1 MALCGS
7 GRAYGG
13 RLLWRFSGYS
23 CGYQLRREGV
33 VALFAFEE
41 LTFRYPEAPRD
52 ALRDVSVAIEPGQFV
67 LVCGQSGC
75 GKTTLLRQFKSAL
88 APHGHQS
95 GQVLFDGVPL
105 ADVPEREQ
113 VARIG
118 FVMQD
123 PDAQIVTDKVWHEL
137 AFVLESLG
145 CDERTMRL
153 RVAEMASY
161 FGIQHWFHKNVGEL
175 SGGQKQLLNLA
186 SVMAARPDVLVLDE
200 PTSQL
205 DPIAASDFLATVHR
219 INRELGTTVVMS
231 EHRLEEVYGLADRVV
246 VLEEGRVVADGEP
259 RAVAGQLHCA
269 VSPMALALP
278 AAARIAWGVE
288 GRLGRRSGEGAP
300 CDRPDC
306 ADGEGAPCDRPGRR
320 SGEGAPCAPPARA
333 VGRGAPCS
341 DSIEVQGSSRVADV
355 SVCTSMNCAR
365 TPLPT
370 ARAYSAMVE
379 EGTALQVGTPLTV
392 REGRAW
398 LTREVAVHPP
408 RIRVL
413 PEEKVL
419 DEAPARAAVELKDV
433 WFRYERD
440 GADVLR
446 GTTLAVPEGSL
457 FAVVGGNGTG
467 KSTMLRAICGVARP
481 YRGKIT
487 VLGRRLKEWKK
498 AELFR
503 GGVALLPQDPLNLM
517 VKKTVRGDLE
527 EMLDGRGLTAEQRV
541 AAVREVAVLTDI
553 VPLLDAHPFDLS
565 GGEVQRAA
573 LAKVL
578 LSEPRLLL
586 LDEPTKGLDAFFKD
600 KLARLLRSLTAR
612 GTTVLMVSHDV
623 EFCASYADWCALF
636 FDGNV
641 VTTNPPRQFF
651 ASNSFYT
658 TAANRIS
665 RGFFENVVTVEE
677 VVELCRS

>member
-1 MALCGS
+1 M
-7 GRAYGG
+7 
-13 RLLWRFSGYS
+13 
-23 CGYQLRREGV
+23 
-33 VALFAFEE
+33 ALFAFEE

-288 GRLGRRSGEGAP
+288 GARPACAVGR
-300 CDRPDC
+300 
-306 ADGEGAPCDRPGRR
+306 
-320 SGEGAPCAPPARA
+320 GAPCAPPARA

-365 TPLPT
+365 TPSPLRRP
-370 ARAYSAMVE
+370 YSSIVE
-379 EGTALQVGTPLTV
+379 EGVALQVEVPLTV

-408 RIRVL
+408 RRWALPAGEACDSASARV
-413 PEEKVL
+413 
-419 DEAPARAAVELKDV
+419 AVELRDV

-541 AAVREVAVLTDI
+541 AAVGEVATLTDI
-553 VPLLDAHPFDLS
+553 APLLDAHPFDLS

-578 LSEPRLLL
+578 LCEPRLLL